1 MTEQLSV
8 KVWSKSTPSRT
19 HPERNEDLAWSAA
32 NGVAHAVVDGMG
44 GVRRK
49 VDGGEIGG
57 EHAAAMIGKVL
68 EAHLEG
74 LPTDLSAS
82 DARELLSVVVS
93 EANERIYKELNAS
106 GQVPPEQ
113 IPEGKTAEDV
123 MVAAVMTALVICEGG
138 RRAVISQNGDTRCYL
153 FSGDELMLLT
163 EDQDAIQSDLLLG
176 KITTDQEQE
185 IQDAVDNFDGHD
197 IGKLDPT
204 ARSYFVQRNLVYGEI
219 GDCDTVRV
227 PELTTIELRPGDE
240 LLLCS
245 DGVYSNLT
253 TTEIDNSMSSID
265 PASTLV
271 DRGDARSTERAL
283 PDPEDLSIPYNCR
296 AHQDDTTAV
305 VVRVDW

>member
-1 MTEQLSV
+1 MTQQLSV
-8 KVWSKSTPSRT
+8 RMWSKSLPSRT

-32 NGVAHAVVDGMG
+32 NRVAHAVVDGMG
-44 GVRRK
+44 GVRRQ
-49 VDGGEIGG
+49 VEGHEIGG
-57 EHAAAMIGKVL
+57 EHAAAMIGEVL
-68 EAHLEG
+68 KAHLED
-74 LPTDLSAS
+74 LPTDLAAT

-93 EANERIYKELNAS
+93 EADERIYKELNAA

-113 IPEGKTAEDV
+113 IPEGKAAEDV

-163 EDQDAIQSDLLLG
+163 EDQDAVQADLQQG
-176 KITTDQEQE
+176 KLTPDQEEAIQE
-185 IQDAVDNFDGHD
+185 AIDDFDGHD

-204 ARSYFVQRNLVYGEI
+204 ARTYFVQRNLVYGEI
-219 GDCDTVRV
+219 GDSEMPHA
-227 PELTTIELRPGDE
+227 PELTTIQLRPGDM

-253 TTEIDNSMSSID
+253 TTEIANSMSSID
-265 PASTLV
+265 PAATLV
-271 DRGDARSTERAL
+271 DRGDARSIERAL
-283 PDPEDLSIPYNCR
+283 PDPNDLTAPYNYR

-305 VVRVDW
+305 VVKVEW